1 MLSLTETIEVL
12 VAEKVEAEQELKK
25 TKATME
31 GKDVKQA
38 LQQQVNE
45 MDKAMERMQLEYAAW
60 RKQVDE
66 ATKTSGTTKTDK
78 QDNMQVDEYKDSLTI
93 GMPQVSDDTASPALL
108 TGKKRP
114 TGDRARRGPP
124 SNSEHQRSN

>member
-1 MLSLTETIEVL
+1 MT
-12 VAEKVEAEQELKK
+12 EKVEAEQELKK

-66 ATKTSGTTKTDK
+66 ATKTSHRVRTALWARSTARCRAIVAAAAEDAVRSGAIDPTS
-78 QDNMQVDEYKDSLTI
+78 SL
-93 GMPQVSDDTASPALL
+93 
-108 TGKKRP
+108 
-114 TGDRARRGPP
+114 
-124 SNSEHQRSN
+124 